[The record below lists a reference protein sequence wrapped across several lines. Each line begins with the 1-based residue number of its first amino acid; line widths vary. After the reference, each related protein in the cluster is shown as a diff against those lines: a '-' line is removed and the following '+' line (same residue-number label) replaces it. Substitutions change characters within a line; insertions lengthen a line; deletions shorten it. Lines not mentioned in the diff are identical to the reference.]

1 MRVRRSNANASEIA
15 LPGPGVGSYDAAMVR
30 TSRHTFAICAVLV
43 LCTLAAAASSDA
55 QGKPPSAAP
64 TRSPEGAAPTRSPEG
79 AAPTR
84 SPEEAER
91 DRAIVEALR
100 REDPA
105 EADRYVALS
114 DARVQA
120 MAELRRTEIQYN
132 AAGPELRSVFAA
144 SLRRAQHKYGEA
156 ALAILD
162 FFDARDRR
170 AISRYQEE
178 IKRIDQFL
186 EERQR
191 NRAELQKL
199 LGP

>member
-55 QGKPPSAAP
+55 QGKPPS
-64 TRSPEGAAPTRSPEG
+64 AAPTRSPEG